1 MKGTDQT
8 KSDILEAFWRLY
20 AQKPLDKIT
29 IRELT
34 EVAGYNR
41 GTFYLHYQDIYD
53 LFESEKSRLLAEMEE
68 CVAYCSGNM
77 GKIEL
82 IKLMMHVLALY
93 ERNRTQIVLLLGERG
108 DPAFM
113 KKLRGMMKQIPLWKA
128 ADPNLKASTG
138 ERDLRC
144 VCQTQEHQQNRK
156 QNDLGDRVQQV
167 EHGGEQTIKRPGTSA
182 YQSYRHGKH
191 RSDSHGS
198 HHTIRA
204 HHEIGHERMNIGGK
218 HRERRARRGES
229 RRMQRDRCRPPTDKY
244 ERNGEQITADL
255 PQSRRGQKASRS

>member
-1 MKGTDQT
+1 MPYKHKVGGSNPSSTTIEMQDAAQEHGVFFFICKQKGPTTAKRSTEHLMKGTNQT

-128 ADPNLKASTG
+128 ADPNLKASPG
-138 ERDLRC
+138 ERDLLL
-144 VCQTQEHQQNRK
+144 EQNVAGVLFLIEAWLEDPRDVSPTGLLHLIY
-156 QNDLGDRVQQV
+156 N
-167 EHGGEQTIKRPGTSA
+167 TAIKR
-182 YQSYRHGKH
+182 
-191 RSDSHGS
+191 
-198 HHTIRA
+198 
-204 HHEIGHERMNIGGK
+204 
-218 HRERRARRGES
+218 
-229 RRMQRDRCRPPTDKY
+229 
-244 ERNGEQITADL
+244 
-255 PQSRRGQKASRS
+255 